1 MRLALHPKN
10 TLVST
15 KLPTWWHPSYLYI
28 LNKCIIFAN
37 FRNNWGNRQQNH
49 WLWITQIWWRS
60 LSVTYLILYLLIR
73 YSGFIL
79 MKRHLTT
86 DTMLMNSNKIS
97 PWYTLWGF
105 KLSWTWGKL
114 VSLHCFLYCWH
125 PSARCGLKGGHFHM
139 DTCIHTH
146 WSLQQRSLKKVAWP
160 KITAKCNTYRVC
172 E

>member
-1 MRLALHPKN
+1 ML
-10 TLVST
+10 
-15 KLPTWWHPSYLYI
+15 I
-28 LNKCIIFAN
+28 LEIIEGIDNKTI
-37 FRNNWGNRQQNH
+37 GLS
-49 WLWITQIWWRS
+49 WLWINQIWWRS

-79 MKRHLTT
+79 MKWHLTT
-86 DTMLMNSNKIS
+86 DTMLMNSNKIF

-139 DTCIHTH
+139 DTCIYTH

-160 KITAKCNTYRVC
+160 KITANSHTEYVNKISADWLNQEPIC
-172 E
+172 